1 MANILDLYNC
11 DFKLLPRYNGFQFK
25 VNKFKINDEDHD
37 AEKEGIFNDWI
48 AITFNDMIDVD
59 NFKLN
64 NIEDIE
70 YDKEDLSLKIDGII
84 YRIVDADM
92 FQTFVNTFD
101 GDQDLCIENVMN
113 YFIYWFTDNL
123 GML

>member
-1 MANILDLYNC
+1 MANILDLYDCN
-11 DFKLLPRYNGFQFK
+11 FKLLPRYNGCQFK
-25 VNKFKINDEDHD
+25 VNKFKINNEDHD
-37 AEKEGIFNDWI
+37 TEKEGIFNDWI

>member
-1 MANILDLYNC
+1 
-11 DFKLLPRYNGFQFK
+11 
-25 VNKFKINDEDHD
+25 
-37 AEKEGIFNDWI
+37 
-48 AITFNDMIDVD
+48 
-59 NFKLN
+59 
-64 NIEDIE
+64 
-70 YDKEDLSLKIDGII
+70 LSLKIDGII